1 MTGRLQVGSH
11 TYKHRPRSRNRR
23 HALAR
28 VLLVLALVTIP
39 WRVALAQGAAG
50 ITILAFGDSL
60 TAGLGV
66 ETEQSFPARLE
77 RALRG
82 AGVDARVIN
91 AGVSGDTTSGGLARL
106 DWTLAE
112 SPALVIL
119 ELGANDALRG
129 IPPAVT
135 EANLDRMLAQL
146 GAKRIPVLL
155 AGMLAP
161 PNLGAEYGA
170 AFNAIYP
177 RLAQKHGV
185 PLYPFFLEGLAAQ
198 PALLQNDGM
207 HPNARGVEV
216 IVAGILP
223 HVRAALGG
231 ASPR

>member
-1 MTGRLQVGSH
+1 M
-11 TYKHRPRSRNRR
+11 
-23 HALAR
+23 
-28 VLLVLALVTIP
+28 LALVTIP

>member
-1 MTGRLQVGSH
+1 M
-11 TYKHRPRSRNRR
+11 
-23 HALAR
+23 
-28 VLLVLALVTIP
+28 LALVTIP

-129 IPPAVT
+129 IPPSVT

-223 HVRAALGG
+223 HVRATLGG

>member
-1 MTGRLQVGSH
+1 
-11 TYKHRPRSRNRR
+11 
-23 HALAR
+23 
-28 VLLVLALVTIP
+28 VLALVTIP